1 MSSVNLPYKD
11 TTTVVETPLPQ
22 YYREG
27 YFSAD
32 TLLHPELP
40 GGRYGVAGDPVP
52 YTMYGDH
59 IITSLLLLSFVI
71 AVISISNARNF
82 LMRQA
87 KNFFY
92 LSHGS
97 TTEIMETATEMRL
110 QFFLVLQCCIMV
122 ALLFYFYTLNNIG
135 ETFVLDSPYLLIAIF
150 LAMIIAYFIGKA
162 LLYALVNGIFF
173 GSKKS
178 KQWITSMLFITS
190 FEGVLLFPA
199 VLMFMF
205 LGMTTRDVVIYFIIA
220 LFLVKML
227 TFYKCYVTFFR
238 RNEFKLQIIL
248 YLCTLEIVPLLAFW
262 GALVT
267 TANNLK
273 INF

>member
-1 MSSVNLPYKD
+1 
-11 TTTVVETPLPQ
+11 
-22 YYREG
+22 
-27 YFSAD
+27 
-32 TLLHPELP
+32 
-40 GGRYGVAGDPVP
+40 
-52 YTMYGDH
+52 
-59 IITSLLLLSFVI
+59 
-71 AVISISNARNF
+71 
-82 LMRQA
+82 
-87 KNFFY
+87 
-92 LSHGS
+92 
-97 TTEIMETATEMRL
+97 
-110 QFFLVLQCCIMV
+110 MV

-173 GSKKS
+173 GGKKS
-178 KQWITSMLFITS
+178 KQWIKSMLFITS